1 MTWMER
7 SNNRRLHPENL
18 ILTRSE
24 VYYRTAL
31 NYYQADPD
39 RKYRIAKYALGD
51 DYHNFML
58 RRIKRLSVSC
68 GTITAINV
76 PM

>member
-7 SNNRRLHPENL
+7 SNNRLASEISFLNAKRSRLL
-18 ILTRSE
+18 L
-24 VYYRTAL
+24 AL

-51 DYHNFML
+51 DYHNML
-58 RRIKRLSVSC
+58 RRIKRLCRILVDY
-68 GTITAINV
+68 GGDQR